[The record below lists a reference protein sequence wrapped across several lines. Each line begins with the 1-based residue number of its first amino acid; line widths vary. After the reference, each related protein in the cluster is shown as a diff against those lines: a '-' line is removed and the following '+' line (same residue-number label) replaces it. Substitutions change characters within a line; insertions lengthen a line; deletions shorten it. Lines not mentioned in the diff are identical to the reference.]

1 MALLEPLPDYAI
13 YMGMALV
20 LTLWWNRH
28 RHRDYN

>member
-13 YMGMALV
+13 YLGMALV

-28 RHRDYN
+28 RGPN